1 MSGRAGVRFA
11 FVALVSAA
19 VPLFFYVRAWR
30 VDALEGIAR
39 KEARAADRDRQLRAL
54 AVTAE
59 KLPEFKA
66 EVAALEENLA
76 LLERIWPPEPRLEE
90 FSSRLR
96 EVCGEE
102 GLEVLETRA
111 LLIGKD
117 TAPLDLRVAGTR
129 AAFLSFLERLPRLA
143 RLNRVERIQMER
155 REGAR
160 FEFSVR
166 IVAFHGKD

>member
-1 MSGRAGVRFA
+1 M
-11 FVALVSAA
+11 ALASAA
-19 VPLFFYVRAWR
+19 VPLFCYVRAWR

-66 EVAALEENLA
+66 EVAALEEKLA
-76 LLERIWPPEPRLEE
+76 ILERIWPPEPRHEG
-90 FSSRLR
+90 FFDRLR
-96 EVCGEE
+96 ELCGE
-102 GLEVLETRA
+102 GLDVLETRA

-160 FEFSVR
+160 FEFTVK
-166 IVAFHGKD
+166 IVVFHGKD